1 MQAETTISILLCKVM
16 KKNENENEN
25 EIKIPYSDGVAG
37 NEKRNWKF
45 EFCFP
50 LSCGKGKRFTLKEQ
64 CHKDLLF

>member
-1 MQAETTISILLCKVM
+1 M
-16 KKNENENEN
+16 KNKNENENENVN